1 MIKRLKVTE
10 IVTNAVTQVRAGLN
24 EGTVADYAEAL
35 ADGAKFPPVVVFHD
49 GSRFIAADG
58 FHRIQAAIQ
67 TGAALIE
74 CEIRQGGKTE
84 ALKFALGC
92 NAHHGLRRTNA
103 DKRHAVGL
111 ALREFPMLSDRALA
125 EMCLVSHTLVAE
137 IRGDQVATA
146 ATCPPESGAI
156 KAHLLPPP
164 RIGKDGKAYRLPP
177 PPMRPRG
184 TSPTDRTSGTDR
196 TNATDAQGT
205 PHPASGHLLP
215 RAEKGIGA
223 EREPV
228 TPPPPPGRVV
238 DGTGWPIPTQL
249 IPLWQ
254 RAPEVQEPGE
264 GRAPQRPGESRHAL
278 RRGQFLVGA
287 LATGSGVDGCQ
298 NGQAVRGVPDLP
310 GAGAGS
316 MHAVPRARAHLGVSL
331 EHVRHARGQ
340 GVSVSREGAK
350 RKRKRRKLKAECAHE
365 THEVEVRPPTRRSR
379 SGPSHH

>member
-10 IVTNAVTQVRAGLN
+10 IVTDAGTQVRAGLN

-35 ADGAKFPPVVVFHD
+35 ADGAKFPPVIVFHD

-111 ALREFPMLSDRALA
+111 ALAEWPRLSSA
-125 EMCLVSHTLVAE
+125 EIGRICAVSHPFVEGLREE
-137 IRGDQVATA
+137 IQPVTVTG
-146 ATCPPESGAI
+146 CS
-156 KAHLLPPP
+156 
-164 RIGKDGKAYRLPP
+164 RIGRDGRERKLPP
-177 PPMRPRG
+177 PPMQRRG
-184 TSPTDRTSGTDR
+184 AMG
-196 TNATDAQGT
+196 AQAT
-205 PHPASGHLLP
+205 PHPASGRLLP
-215 RAEKGIGA
+215 SAEKGIGA

-228 TPPPPPGRVV
+228 TPPPPPGRAV

-254 RAPEVQEPGE
+254 RAAEVQELLTIL
-264 GRAPQRPGESRHAL
+264 SRVKGAL
-278 RRGQFLVGA
+278 RTAQENRDTLFAEVNFSSALSQLDQAWTDVKTAKPFAVCPTCQGQ
-287 LATGSGVDGCQ
+287 
-298 NGQAVRGVPDLP
+298 VPDHCTLCR
-310 GAGAGS
+310 GRGLIS
-316 MHAVPRARAHLGVSL
+316 EYRWNTCVTREDKEFRQRAK
-331 EHVRHARGQ
+331 Q
-340 GVSVSREGAK
+340 
-350 RKRKRRKLKAECAHE
+350 KAE
-365 THEVEVRPPTRRSR
+365 
-379 SGPSHH
+379 SGK